1 MAQWLRNQRR
11 KCTQC
16 QVQHQKQHPILE
28 VEINTNVRAIIEFM
42 AKSEQHYT
50 KVWIRTQVQT
60 GLETQEFQ
68 GLVRSL
74 PLGHQQYITQAKIV
88 PVTLKNDSPTQQF
101 HRRWDLNIKCIE

>member
-50 KVWIRTQVQT
+50 KVRTRTQVKTGFNSNQT
-60 GLETQEFQ
+60 SFE
-68 GLVRSL
+68 V
-74 PLGHQQYITQAKIV
+74 
-88 PVTLKNDSPTQQF
+88 QF
-101 HRRWDLNIKCIE
+101 NHYPSATNNT

>member
-1 MAQWLRNQRR
+1 MR

-50 KVWIRTQVQT
+50 KVRTRTQVQT
-60 GLETQEFQ
+60 GFEPQEFR
-68 GLVRSL
+68 GVVRPL
-74 PLGHQQYITQAKIV
+74 PLGHQPYLLTLTR
-88 PVTLKNDSPTQQF
+88 VTPTMMTKYRTY
-101 HRRWDLNIKCIE
+101 HW